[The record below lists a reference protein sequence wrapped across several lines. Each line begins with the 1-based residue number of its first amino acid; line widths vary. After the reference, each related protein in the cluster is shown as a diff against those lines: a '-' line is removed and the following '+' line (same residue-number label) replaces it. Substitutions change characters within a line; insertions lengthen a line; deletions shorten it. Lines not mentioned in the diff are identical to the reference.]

1 MSRTKVSESLKTCA
15 SHAVPHDRTGD
26 LAKRATRRGRML
38 ILLIG
43 CLAAHLGTE
52 SLVLSQAGP
61 RPSRPDRIPTA
72 DTEMTAPLHASPNA
86 DYALSSLA
94 SRTVAPSDGND
105 TSMEINDILAR
116 RLWQNRI
123 SAPDPDEDAEIRS
136 ALRSLIQQVQSV
148 TFEDTA
154 TAPTFS
160 APLESPIDS
169 QRPTVGTAPSVA
181 AEAPQPLPGPTSA
194 TEPPAS
200 LPTDTLKQLEG
211 LMQNPDQVSNPLEMA
226 ELLFLSGRVAEAA
239 LFYEKALAQIPAS
252 DRTTSED
259 RAWILFQLGNCLRE
273 TDMGKARDTYVK
285 LIAQHPSS
293 PWTELAKAHG
303 RLITW
308 YQSAR
313 PNQLMMPPS
322 K

>member
-1 MSRTKVSESLKTCA
+1 MSRRKVSESLKTCA
-15 SHAVPHDRTGD
+15 SHTAAYDRTG
-26 LAKRATRRGRML
+26 AHAERTTRCGRML
-38 ILLIG
+38 ILLIA
-43 CLAAHLGTE
+43 CLGAHLGTE
-52 SLVLSQAGP
+52 SLVRSQGQP

-72 DTEMTAPLHASPNA
+72 DTEMTAPRHASPNA

-136 ALRSLIQQVQSV
+136 ALRSLIQQVQSM
-148 TFEDTA
+148 TFEDSA
-154 TAPTFS
+154 TTPTFS
-160 APLESPIDS
+160 APLESPVEP
-169 QRPTVGTAPSVA
+169 QRPTVGTAPSVGT
-181 AEAPQPLPGPTSA
+181 EPSQPLPAPTSA

-200 LPTDTLKQLEG
+200 LPADTLKQLEG
-211 LMQNPDQVSNPLEMA
+211 LMQNPDQISNPLEMA

-239 LFYEKALAQIPAS
+239 LFYEKALAQMPAS
-252 DRTTSED
+252 DLTNSED
-259 RAWILFQLGNCLRE
+259 RAWVLFQLGNCLRE
-273 TDMGKARDTYVK
+273 TDMGKARETYMK
-285 LIAQHPSS
+285 LIAQHPNS

-313 PNQLMMPPS
+313 PNQLIAPS
-322 K
+322 E